1 MNKKGKILM
10 VAGLVCFGA
19 CVFAGPPR
27 HHHNEGL
34 ELANGIVDL
43 VCRVLK
49 PAPVVVAPAPAPV
62 VVAPAPAPVVV
73 TPAPA
78 PVVVAPAPAPVVVAP
93 PPPVVVAPAPVVIAP
108 PPRRPVHYRPAPR
121 PAPRP
126 AHRPA
131 PHRGGPGRR

>member
-62 VVAPAPAPVVV
+62 VEEVVEEEEV
-73 TPAPA
+73 FDEEIIA
-78 PVVVAPAPAPVVVAP
+78 
-93 PPPVVVAPAPVVIAP
+93 VIAAAIAAFDQTNAKLVVRSV
-108 PPRRPVHYRPAPR
+108 RRKGAWGKASREEQVYRF
-121 PAPRP
+121 
-126 AHRPA
+126 
-131 PHRGGPGRR
+131 

>member
-73 TPAPA
+73 
-78 PVVVAPAPAPVVVAP
+78 APAPAPVVVAP

>member
-1 MNKKGKILM
+1 MNAKGKFLM

-27 HHHNEGL
+27 HHHHHRNEGL

-49 PAPVVVAPAPAPV
+49 PAPVVVAPAPAV
-62 VVAPAPAPVVV
+62 VTPAPVVV

-78 PVVVAPAPAPVVVAP
+78 PAPVV
-93 PPPVVVAPAPVVIAP
+93 
-108 PPRRPVHYRPAPR
+108 
-121 PAPRP
+121 
-126 AHRPA
+126 
-131 PHRGGPGRR
+131 

>member
-73 TPAPA
+73 APAPA
-78 PVVVAPAPAPVVVAP
+78 PVVVTPAPVVVAP

-121 PAPRP
+121 PAY
-126 AHRPA
+126 RPA

>member
-73 TPAPA
+73 APPP

-93 PPPVVVAPAPVVIAP
+93 PPVVVAPAPVVVAP
-108 PPRRPVHYRPAPR
+108 PPHRPAPR

>member
-73 TPAPA
+73 
-78 PVVVAPAPAPVVVAP
+78 APAPAPVVVTPAP
-93 PPPVVVAPAPVVIAP
+93 VVVAPPPVVVAPAPVVIAP
-108 PPRRPVHYRPAPR
+108 PPPRRPVHHRPAPR
-121 PAPRP
+121 PAY
-126 AHRPA
+126 RPA